1 MDKTTLRYLIQCEIF
16 SITKCVNTWIEAI
29 ADKEI
34 SMSTK
39 IIQNH
44 WNIGSLLP
52 HYKDVDFTFKNKQPE
67 EYHIAYLDDIMWA
80 HFRNT
85 LWNEY
90 QLVFIK
96 GNRNIL

>member
-1 MDKTTLRYLIQCEIF
+1 
-16 SITKCVNTWIEAI
+16 
-29 ADKEI
+29 
-34 SMSTK
+34 MSTK

-52 HYKDVDFTFKNKQPE
+52 HYKDVDFTFKNKRPE
-67 EYHIAYLDDIMWA
+67 EYNIAYLDDIMFK
-80 HFRNT
+80 HVRNI